1 MDVVIAG
8 GGAAGLAAALA
19 LADDGHRVVVL
30 ERGSAPPPGPAARA
44 GEVWRRPTSPQSRHA
59 HTLTSFGV
67 AALRGHAPALLADLL
82 SAGASTVDLTTARP
96 PGEAVPGDA
105 ELVALA
111 CRRSTF
117 DVVLHRH
124 VAARPGVDLR
134 YGTRVTGLDVT
145 GGRVTG
151 ARVGAHVVPADLVLD
166 ATGRRAAGRQWS
178 HARGV
183 APAAVRT
190 GPTSVAAYVRFYR
203 RRGPFGPLNRGNAA
217 GVLADH
223 YAGVLHPG
231 DNGTFSVAF
240 GVLPQDD
247 GLRALRDPEVFDA
260 VGRVTPWV
268 GDWLDDAVPLGD
280 VRVMTCPPNA
290 FHAPESSPTGLVAVG
305 DAVCVTDPLFGRG
318 VSLALAHGF
327 ALAGLVRA
335 HAVADLGAAAAALAD
350 ELLLPWFRQACEEGE
365 DRIAR
370 WRASV
375 AGTAADRP
383 PTALRAA
390 GAAAAASRDPEL
402 WRGVVRVL
410 MGLDRPD
417 ALTAPPFAD
426 RVRRALAAGPPLPPP
441 GLPDR
446 SALLAVA
453 ARAGRRARV
462 DLASGPD
469 GDRVA

>member
-1 MDVVIAG
+1 MIAG
-8 GGAAGLAAALA
+8 GGVAGLAAALA
-19 LADDGHRVVVL
+19 LADDGHRVVGL
-30 ERGSAPPPGPAARA
+30 ERGSAPPPGPAAQA

-67 AALRGHAPALLADLL
+67 AVLREHAPALLADLL
-82 SAGASTVDLTTARP
+82 DAGASTVDLTAARP
-96 PGEAVPGDA
+96 PGDAVPGDA

-134 YGTRVTGLDVT
+134 YGTGVTGLVAED
-145 GGRVTG
+145 GRVTG
-151 ARVGAHVVPADLVLD
+151 ARVGPDVVPADLVLD
-166 ATGRRAAGRQWS
+166 ATGRRALGRQWS
-178 HARGV
+178 RELGV
-183 APAAVRT
+183 EPAAART
-190 GPTSVAAYVRFYR
+190 GPTGVAAYARFYR
-203 RRGPFGPLNRGNAA
+203 RSGPFGVLNRGNAA
-217 GVLADH
+217 GVLTDH

-247 GLRALRDPEVFDA
+247 ELRALRDPDVFEA
-260 VGRVTPWV
+260 VARLTPWV
-268 GDWLDDAVPLGD
+268 AEWMDDAVPIGD

-290 FHAPESSPTGLVAVG
+290 FHAPESSLAGLVAVG

-327 ALAGLVRA
+327 AVAGLVRA
-335 HAVADLGAAAAALAD
+335 HAVADLGEAAAVLAD

-365 DRIAR
+365 DRVAR
-370 WRASV
+370 WRAAV
-375 AGTAADRP
+375 AGTAVDRP

-402 WRGVVRVL
+402 WRDVVRVL
-410 MGLDRPD
+410 MGLARPG
-417 ALTAPPFAD
+417 ALTEPPFAD
-426 RVRRALAAGPPLPPP
+426 RVRRALAAGPPAPPP

-446 SALLAVA
+446 SALLAA
-453 ARAGRRARV
+453 ARNAGRRTRV

-469 GDRVA
+469 GDRAA